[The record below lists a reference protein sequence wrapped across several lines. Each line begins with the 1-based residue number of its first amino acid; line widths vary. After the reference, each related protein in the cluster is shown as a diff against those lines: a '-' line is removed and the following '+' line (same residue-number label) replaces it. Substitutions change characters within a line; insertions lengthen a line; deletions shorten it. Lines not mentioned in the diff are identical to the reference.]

1 MNAGDMNALSE
12 AGAGASGFDIV
23 VAGGGMVG
31 ASLVVALLPLGLRIA
46 LIESIPF
53 GAASQPSFDERTT
66 ALSNGS
72 RRILAGIGVWQDIA
86 DDASAIRRIHVSDR
100 GRFGFAR
107 LDAREQGVE
116 ALGYVMPNRV
126 LGAAL
131 WARLSASP
139 ACQIIAPARVAEVR
153 TTQDGVQVR
162 IEREGRGPGTSAGA
176 GNGDG
181 SGDGN
186 GNGSGEGT
194 ITARLL
200 VVADGANSTIRAAL
214 GVEAT
219 TWDYEQTAIIVNV
232 ETQRPHDGVAYE
244 RFTPSGPIAVLPIG
258 ERRCAVIWTL
268 APETAQRTLALDDAA
283 FLSLLQESFGFR
295 LGRFLRVGKRAAYP
309 LSLTRAHER
318 IGPRV
323 VIIGNAA
330 QGLHPI
336 AGQGFNLGLRDVAT
350 LAEVIADDLAHV
362 GEPAPLERYDEWRRT
377 DRRSIIAFT
386 DGLVRL
392 FGNPLLP
399 VKLLRDVG
407 MLLFDLTP
415 PAKDAFAALSMGVSG
430 RLPRL
435 ARGRELS

>member
-1 MNAGDMNALSE
+1 
-12 AGAGASGFDIV
+12 V
-23 VAGGGMVG
+23 
-31 ASLVVALLPLGLRIA
+31 
-46 LIESIPF
+46 PF
-53 GAASQPSFDERTT
+53 GAAAQPSFDERTT

-72 RRILAGIGVWQDIA
+72 RRILAGMRVWPDVA
-86 DDASAIRRIHVSDR
+86 AAATAIRRIHVSDR

-131 WARLSASP
+131 WSRLSAAP
-139 ACQIIAPARVAEVR
+139 ACQIIAPARVAEVQADPE
-153 TTQDGVQVR
+153 TVR
-162 IEREGRGPGTSAGA
+162 VSIEASPAA
-176 GNGDG
+176 VLA
-181 SGDGN
+181 
-186 GNGSGEGT
+186 
-194 ITARLL
+194 ARLL

-244 RFTPSGPIAVLPIG
+244 RFTSSGPIAVLPMG

-268 APETAQRTLALDDAA
+268 APQTAQRTLALDDAA
-283 FLSLLQESFGFR
+283 FLSLLQDSFGFR
-295 LGRFLRVGKRAAYP
+295 LGRFLRVGRRAAYP

-318 IGPRV
+318 IGSRV

-350 LAEVIADDLAHV
+350 LAEVIADDAAHV
-362 GEPAPLERYDEWRRT
+362 GEPATLERYDEWRRT

-435 ARGRELS
+435 ARGGELS